1 MDYFTNPPYYLT
13 AYGLAVKYGYEG
25 TEQEFVEELM
35 NGAAHAAER
44 ASVSAAEALAQ
55 AQLAEA
61 EAENAAS
68 SAAGAEGAKTAAQ
81 ESAAAAAS
89 SASEASASAVSAA
102 DYAGRI
108 AEPVG
113 GLVTSWL
120 EENVDPATGYVIDNS
135 LTVSGAAADGAKV
148 GAVRDTLT
156 TLASDGNLS
165 EALNVTWNQGG
176 IASDTGSASSTSAY
190 QIRTG
195 IIRGTAAAMAILAEH
210 AVDVKVFAY
219 SSIFNSAHYVGPVT
233 PDWVRC
239 PAGKQVLI
247 PLDRGLSFAFAAR
260 YPDESAILPAEGA
273 NITIQKYNA
282 MRADSSA
289 PVVTLGGA
297 QELTGFDFSWS
308 GGTLDSDTGA
318 VKTSEYVMRSAF
330 VPVHAGEKLTFMGEG
345 GDTRAAFAYFYDEGG
360 AYIRRMSLLNSSA
373 LVPDGAASMR
383 LTYGYTTAS
392 GIVLSDAWPEMEK
405 FRLRVEDVRLDE
417 LAGYNSAP
425 IRLYDGVTREGTVNG
440 ITYSIQNGVV
450 TLSGTATARAFIE
463 FEGST
468 NSIPGWVKNG
478 RYYARIEKT
487 VEDEV
492 KYQLMHYVSSGASS
506 ASFVSAVSSGY
517 FEVAGIDNYE
527 GVISRLNIAK
537 GLTVDNTIKVSILS
551 AIPNEDLSREETA
564 GTPTKIRL
572 MQYNLG
578 KFNMGQPLD
587 ASYHFLT
594 TANCDSV
601 LNNYKAL
608 FGDVQPD
615 MIGFEEYE
623 SAATAKG
630 VDGAEDRAVNL
641 NTELFNR
648 LYPTQSAMYG
658 ALSKGILKSKYPLLD
673 SANKILDYTYT
684 YDGVDYSGTF
694 HVVYAHARIAGR
706 EIALV
711 VNAFPNSVDGYPD
724 ERNLLLKEAHYQ
736 AVVDLLADDE
746 IAFIICDANA
756 GPTVFPTILEDVLIP
771 AGYNSA
777 HGSYF
782 PWQTTWESIK
792 SGKTN
797 AIDNI
802 LYKGPVQLV
811 NFKVLWDARAGLAS
825 DHAPVYADFL
835 IF

>member
-1 MDYFTNPPYYLT
+1 M
-13 AYGLAVKYGYEG
+13 GYPIFHS
-25 TEQEFVEELM
+25 QY
-35 NGAAHAAER
+35 
-44 ASVSAAEALAQ
+44 
-55 AQLAEA
+55 
-61 EAENAAS
+61 
-68 SAAGAEGAKTAAQ
+68 TAAQ
-81 ESAAAAAS
+81 IEASIGKTPRIKASTRTWEIWDIAAS
-89 SASEASASAVSAA
+89 AYVDTGVSIDTELFVDPTLTESGYAA
-102 DYAGRI
+102 D
-108 AEPVG
+108 
-113 GLVTSWL
+113 
-120 EENVDPATGYVIDNS
+120 
-135 LTVSGAAADGAKV
+135 AKV
-148 GAVRDTLT
+148 TGDGVYSLT
-156 TLASDGNLS
+156 TLAADGNLS
-165 EALNVTWNQGG
+165 EPITATWNQGG
-176 IASDTGSASSTSAY
+176 INSSTGSATGNTTR
-190 QIRTG
+190 IRTDV
-195 IIRGTAAAMAILAEH
+195 IRGTAAAMAILAEH
-210 AVDVKVFAY
+210 AVDVMIYAY
-219 SSIFNSAHYVGPVT
+219 RFSINTSQYVGKIT
-233 PDWVRC
+233 PAWVSC
-239 PAGKQVLI
+239 PAGKQMLI
-247 PLDRGLSFAFAAR
+247 PLDRGLAFCVVAR
-260 YPDESAILPAEGA
+260 YHDDASILPAEGDG
-273 NITIQKYNA
+273 ITIQKYNA

-289 PVVTLGGA
+289 PAVTLGGA

-308 GGTLDSDTGA
+308 SGTLDSDTGA
-318 VKTSEYVMRSAF
+318 IKTSEYVMRSTF
-330 VPVHAGEKLTFMGEG
+330 VPVHAGEKLTFMGES

-360 AYIRRMSLLNSSA
+360 AYIRRVSLLNSSA

-392 GIVLSDAWPEMEK
+392 GIVLSDAWPEMAK
-405 FRLRVEDVRLDE
+405 FRLRVEDVRLEE

-468 NSIPGWVKNG
+468 NAIPGWVRNG

-492 KYQLMHYVSSGASS
+492 KYQLTRYKSDEPTSSFASM
-506 ASFVSAVSSGY
+506 VSSGY

-537 GLTVDNTIKVSILS
+537 GLTVNNTIKVSILS
-551 AIPNEDLSREETA
+551 AIPNEDLPRNETA
-564 GTPTKIRL
+564 CAPTKVRL

-587 ASYHFLT
+587 GSYHFLT
-594 TANCDSV
+594 TANCDTV

-608 FGDVQPD
+608 FGDIQPD

-684 YDGVDYSGTF
+684 YDGTDYGGTF

-724 ERNLLLKEAHYQ
+724 ERNLLLKEAYYQ

-756 GPTVFPTILEDVLIP
+756 GPTVFPTIMEDVLIP

>member
-156 TLASDGNLS
+156 TLAADGNLS
-165 EALNVTWNQGG
+165 EALDVTWDQGG
-176 IASDTGSASSTSAY
+176 INSSTGSATGNAAR
-190 QIRTG
+190 IRTDV
-195 IIRGTAAAMAILAEH
+195 IRGTAAAMAILAEH
-210 AVDVKVFAY
+210 AVDVIVYAY
-219 SSIFNSAHYVGPVT
+219 RFIINASQYVGQIT
-233 PDWVRC
+233 PAWVSC

-247 PLDRGLSFAFAAR
+247 PLDRGLAFCVVAR
-260 YPDESAILPAEGA
+260 YHDDASILPAEGA

-282 MRADSSA
+282 MRADSSSPA
-289 PVVTLGGA
+289 VTLGGA

-318 VKTSEYVMRSAF
+318 TKTSEYVMRSVF

-345 GDTRAAFAYFYDEGG
+345 GDTRAAYAYFYDEND
-360 AYIRRMSLLNSSA
+360 AYIRRVSLLNSSA

-450 TLSGTATARAFIE
+450 TLSGTATANAYIE

-468 NSIPGWVKNG
+468 ASIPSWVTNG
-478 RYYARIEKT
+478 RYYARIEKA

-492 KYQLMHYVSSGASS
+492 KYQLMHYASGTSA

-527 GVISRLNIAK
+527 GVISRLKIAK

-564 GTPTKIRL
+564 GSPTKVRL

-578 KFNMGQPLD
+578 KFNMGQSLD
-587 ASYHFLT
+587 DSYHFLT

-630 VDGAEDRAVNL
+630 VDGAEDRDVNL

-684 YDGVDYSGTF
+684 YEGTDYSGTF

-724 ERNLLLKEAHYQ
+724 ERNLLMKEAYYQ
-736 AVVDLLADDE
+736 AVVDLLEDDE

-756 GPTVFPTILEDVLIP
+756 GPTVFPTIMEDVLIP

-797 AIDNI
+797 ALDNI

>member
-81 ESAAAAAS
+81 ESAAAAAT

-156 TLASDGNLS
+156 TLAADGNLS
-165 EALNVTWNQGG
+165 EPITVTWNQGG
-176 IASDTGSASSTSAY
+176 INSSTGSITENATR
-190 QIRTG
+190 IRTDV
-195 IIRGTAAAMAILAEH
+195 IRGTAAAMAILAEH
-210 AVDVKVFAY
+210 AVDVMIYAY
-219 SSIFNSAHYVGPVT
+219 RFSINTSQYVGKIT
-233 PDWVRC
+233 PAWVSC
-239 PAGKQVLI
+239 PAGKQMLI
-247 PLDRGLSFAFAAR
+247 PLDRGLAFCVVAR
-260 YPDESAILPAEGA
+260 YHDDASILPAEGA

-289 PVVTLGGA
+289 PAVTLGGA

-318 VKTSEYVMRSAF
+318 TKTSEYVMRSAF
-330 VPVHAGEKLTFMGEG
+330 VPVHAGERLTFMGES
-345 GDTRAAFAYFYDEGG
+345 GDTRVAFAYFYDGND
-360 AYIRRMSLLNSSA
+360 AYIRRVSLLNSSA

-392 GIVLSDAWPEMEK
+392 GIVLNDAWPEMPK
-405 FRLRVEDVRLDE
+405 YRLKIEDVRLDE

-425 IRLYDGVTREGTVNG
+425 IRLYDDVTREGTVHG

-450 TLSGTATARAFIE
+450 TLSGTATANAYLE
-463 FEGST
+463 FEGSI
-468 NSIPGWVKNG
+468 NSIPGWVRNG
-478 RYYARIEKT
+478 RYYARIEKA

-492 KYQLMHYVSSGASS
+492 KYQLMHYVSSGTSA

-527 GVISRLNIAK
+527 GVISRLKIAK

-564 GTPTKIRL
+564 GSPTKVRL

-694 HVVYAHARIAGR
+694 HVIYAHARIAGR